1 MSARLPLS
9 DFCLITTF
17 NVSQLHLFS
26 ILKWIS
32 VLDCLQKSCPLL
44 STWLYCHNAKWLYEC
59 QPPGKLEGGQPNQQP
74 ERLFHDCL
82 TVEGSWVHTSR
93 RWLSQV
99 TRSGRTHEVAPCAVR
114 TGSWQTRASHTPRSA
129 VWPQWLR
136 LGRSTSWR
144 SRRPSTWPRGLQW
157 TLDTNCRDL
166 PLLQKDSHCVIF
178 ISVLS
183 CQIHCANSPFSEI
196 RIEKSYQIMW
206 TYRTFIFPVS
216 ESLYP
221 LNQCSIDTV
230 SLRNDWGNYWKST
243 QLIINQTLKMMLKK
257 RKAWLNSCCPV
268 SDESSSTCLSVWH
281 RREIQGVYIEWMSA
295 WIAEKIDGIWS

>member
-1 MSARLPLS
+1 MRWLHVLLEPAADKPEQATHQEVLYDLS
-9 DFCLITTF
+9 DWDLEDLQVEGAEGLQHDLGVCNGHWTPTAGTCLYYKKTAIVWF
-17 NVSQLHLFS
+17 LYLFS
-26 ILKWIS
+26 PVKY
-32 VLDCLQKSCPLL
+32 
-44 STWLYCHNAKWLYEC
+44 T
-59 QPPGKLEGGQPNQQP
+59 
-74 ERLFHDCL
+74 
-82 TVEGSWVHTSR
+82 
-93 RWLSQV
+93 
-99 TRSGRTHEVAPCAVR
+99 
-114 TGSWQTRASHTPRSA
+114 
-129 VWPQWLR
+129 
-136 LGRSTSWR
+136 
-144 SRRPSTWPRGLQW
+144 
-157 TLDTNCRDL
+157 
-166 PLLQKDSHCVIF
+166 
-178 ISVLS
+178 
-183 CQIHCANSPFSEI
+183 ANSPFSEI

-230 SLRNDWGNYWKST
+230 SLRNDWGNYRKST